1 MKTTKHKKYLLWALE
16 LSEFI
21 NFDEYSNT
29 NIETIRTILDI
40 KVYELVKLNKRLI
53 WLLLISKKVFD
64 ISEGETLKSAAKII
78 R

>member
-1 MKTTKHKKYLLWALE
+1 MKTTKYKKYLLWALE

-64 ISEGETLKSAAKII
+64 ISEGVTLKSAAKII